1 MYKLYFKKSKMNEHV
16 NQEHFT
22 PTLNTKASSIQFTNT
37 NLATAT
43 PQFTPKSHITTI
55 TFYTHTLNTNRSTR

>member
-1 MYKLYFKKSKMNEHV
+1 MSEHV

-37 NLATAT
+37 NRATL
-43 PQFTPKSHITTI
+43 QFTSKSHITTI
-55 TFYTHTLNTNRSTR
+55 TFYTHNLNTNRSTK